1 VPTWYQGAVAN
12 LVFSLFAAI
21 AALTVGVL
29 SMVKGAWVVGGIFT
43 LLAAGFLLRAG
54 ERYWRRS
61 R

>member
-1 VPTWYQGAVAN
+1 VAN
-12 LVFSLFAAI
+12 LAFSLFAAV